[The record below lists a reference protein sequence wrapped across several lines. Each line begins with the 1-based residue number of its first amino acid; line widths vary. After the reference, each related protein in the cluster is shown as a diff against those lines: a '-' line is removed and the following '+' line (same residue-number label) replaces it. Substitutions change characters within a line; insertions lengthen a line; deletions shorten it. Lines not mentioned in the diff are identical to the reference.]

1 MCSPEWSPGPQVEKY
16 SSSARL
22 NGVQGPEWIATACDV
37 GVAPELLAGE
47 LQHLPARQLDV
58 TCFLTFQPITCSLL
72 VYYPIQNR

>member
-1 MCSPEWSPGPQVEKY
+1 MLTRMESRAPSGEIVLMYSPEWSPGPQVEKY

-47 LQHLPARQLDV
+47 LQHLPARQLGV
-58 TCFLTFQPITCSLL
+58 
-72 VYYPIQNR
+72 